1 MELIETDQKE
11 REIGGT
17 SIVLIA
23 NRAILDFAVTVARAF
38 NIDATRAFNI
48 DAIGV
53 SS

>member
-1 MELIETDQKE
+1 MAVVELIETDQKE
-11 REIGGT
+11 REIGLGT

-23 NRAILDFAVTVARAF
+23 NRAILDFAVMVA
-38 NIDATRAFNI
+38 RAFNI